1 MYFLLLLTSNY
12 SKYWH
17 ALKIIKIFYII
28 YSKNETK
35 TQSIILKILNFCIY
49 KEHLNILHIYD
60 IETHYTIPQL
70 VLRDNLLFNCLLS
83 AYFVI

>member
-35 TQSIILKILNFCIY
+35 TQSIILKILNFSIY
-49 KEHLNILHIYD
+49 KEHLYILHIYD
-60 IETHYTIPQL
+60 IE
-70 VLRDNLLFNCLLS
+70 NLKHILPYLS
-83 AYFVI
+83 